1 MTPLRYPPDTLPR
14 CPVHGQMRLRPLAGQ
29 TREQRWCGT
38 WYDCQG
44 SRCSSAALILSSELA
59 AQYAAHRRA

>member
-1 MTPLRYPPDTLPR
+1 
-14 CPVHGQMRLRPLAGQ
+14 MRLRPLAGQ